1 MTLKVSLEIAKKVTI
16 CSPAYEQIVKYY
28 TDNNIESATVAEM
41 IAHWKAMGRRDW
53 ALWLYAHV
61 PEFERLVQQE
71 STEAEKQAFLE
82 DENYL
87 SYTETK
93 YRVNSNVY
101 LTLEEAN
108 VARQN
113 ELDALKPQTEPLIIC
128 SLEVIHENGDTSWQ
142 NIDLDDFVPPL
153 DKPYVIKV
161 FNPTSG
167 VYDTCDS
174 LQQALEKRNEN
185 MIYVADHQFGTA
197 IIHAFKQHPD
207 YPNQIQDIENPN
219 NITNI

>member
-28 TDNNIESATVAEM
+28 TDNNIESATVEEM
-41 IAHWKAMGRRDW
+41 IAHWKSMGRRDW

-61 PEFERLVQQE
+61 PEFERLVGE
-71 STEAEKQAFLE
+71 EATQSEKQQYAE
-82 DENYL
+82 DTSYL
-87 SYTETK
+87 NITETK
-93 YRVNSNVY
+93 YKVNSNVY
-101 LTLEEAN
+101 LTLEEAT

-142 NIDLDDFVPPL
+142 NIDLDDFVPPEN
-153 DKPYVIKV
+153 KPYVIKV
-161 FNPTSG
+161 FNPMLG
-167 VYDTCDS
+167 VYDSCDS

-185 MIYVADHQFGTA
+185 MTYVADHQFGTA
-197 IIHAFKQHPD
+197 IIHVFKQHPD
-207 YPNQIQDIENPN
+207 FPDEIIN
-219 NITNI
+219 